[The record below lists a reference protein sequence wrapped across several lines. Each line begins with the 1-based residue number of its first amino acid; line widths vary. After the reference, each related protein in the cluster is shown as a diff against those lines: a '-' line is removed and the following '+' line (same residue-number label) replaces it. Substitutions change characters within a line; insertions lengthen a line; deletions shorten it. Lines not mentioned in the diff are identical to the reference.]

1 MIEDIFR
8 KKSLKKA
15 LAKNKKCEVLNRS
28 LGPTGLI
35 LLGIGAILGA
45 GIFVIAG
52 VASVN
57 TGPALIISFALAAVI
72 CVFAALCYAEVSA
85 LIPIAGSLYT
95 YAYMTMGEIWAWLMG
110 WIMMAQYLIIAA
122 VVAIGWSSYVIGFL
136 TSFGI
141 CLPTALIGPPGIN
154 GGIINLPAVM
164 VVIFLTTVLAM
175 GMKECCQIN
184 ALMVFIK
191 IGAVF
196 LFILVG
202 LTFINP
208 LNYIPFAPFGTNGIA
223 IGVAMVFFAYNGFD
237 TVAQAAE
244 ETKNPGKSLPI
255 GIIGSLGICAILYI
269 LVAVVMMGMVPF
281 NLLNTASPIGFALQY
296 VGAKWAFA
304 ILSIGAIA
312 GLTSVTLVNLY
323 TNSRT
328 LFAISRDGLLPPIFS
343 NISSK
348 SQVPLFSTLFIGVI
362 AIIFAGFFSLS
373 SIFEI
378 VNLVMLISFIV
389 IAITVLLLRKQHPQM
404 ERPFKCPLV
413 PIIPVILILLSL
425 ILILHLNLYLVYTFL
440 LWTLVGGIVYFLFK
454 KYHGKSGKKRNIFKK
469 KKLYEAT

>member
-1 MIEDIFR
+1 MMKDIFN
-8 KKSLKKA
+8 KKSLEKA
-15 LAKNKKCEVLNRS
+15 LTENRTCESLNRT
-28 LGPTGLI
+28 LGPIGLI
-35 LLGIGAILGA
+35 LLGIGAIIGA

-57 TGPALIISFALAAVI
+57 TGPALIISFAIAAII
-72 CVFAALCYAEVSA
+72 CVLAALCYAEVSA
-85 LIPIAGSLYT
+85 SIPIAGSLYT

-122 VVAIGWSSYVIGFL
+122 VVAIGWSSYVVGFISSL
-136 TSFGI
+136 GI
-141 CLPTALIGPPGIN
+141 CLPTALMGPPGVD
-154 GGIINLPAVM
+154 GGLINLPAVL
-164 VVIFLTTVLAM
+164 VVLFLTLILLR
-175 GMKECCQIN
+175 GMTGSCQVN

-191 IGAVF
+191 VGAVLF
-196 LFILVG
+196 FILVG
-202 LTFINP
+202 MTFINP
-208 LNYIPFAPFGTNGIA
+208 LNYIPFAPFGVSGIA
-223 IGVAMVFFAYNGFD
+223 LGVALVFFAYNGFD

-244 ETKNPGKSLPI
+244 ETKDPGRSLPI
-255 GIIGSLGICAILYI
+255 GIIGSLGICALLYI

-328 LFAISRDGLLPPIFS
+328 LFAISRDGLLPKIFS
-343 NISSK
+343 NVSSK
-348 SQVPLFSTLFIGVI
+348 SKVPIFSTLFIGII
-362 AIIFAGFFSLS
+362 ATFFAGFFSLS
-373 SIFEI
+373 NIFEI

-389 IAITVLLLRKQHPQM
+389 IAATVILLRKQEPEL

-413 PIIPVILILLSL
+413 PILPVLLIILSILLILQ
-425 ILILHLNLYLVYTFL
+425 LNLYVVGTFII
-440 LWTLVGGIVYFLFK
+440 WVLVGVALYFILK
-454 KYHGKSGKKRNIFKK
+454 KYRKNGQKELYDKK
-469 KKLYEAT
+469 EVV